1 MVAVMVVVMVVM
13 VIFIDHHNYVVEFT
27 TKRSKCLTILIIFD
41 KIIIR
46 DMDKTYL
53 GYLTTKRRKVMK
65 TTEYKN
71 INIRVT
77 DIKIKKH
84 YTNGFAQS
92 VYELENGAKLYIS
105 YNGDELRVEEKI
117 K

>member
-1 MVAVMVVVMVVM
+1 
-13 VIFIDHHNYVVEFT
+13 
-27 TKRSKCLTILIIFD
+27 
-41 KIIIR
+41 
-46 DMDKTYL
+46 MDKTYL

-71 INIRVT
+71 INLRVT

-92 VYELENGAKLYIS
+92 VYELENGTKLSIS
-105 YNGDELRVEEKI
+105 YSGDELRVEEKI

>member
-1 MVAVMVVVMVVM
+1 
-13 VIFIDHHNYVVEFT
+13 
-27 TKRSKCLTILIIFD
+27 
-41 KIIIR
+41 
-46 DMDKTYL
+46 MDKTYL

-84 YTNGFAQS
+84 YTNGFAQT

-105 YNGDELRVEEKI
+105 YNGDELRLEEKI
-117 K
+117 R

>member
-1 MVAVMVVVMVVM
+1 M
-13 VIFIDHHNYVVEFT
+13 
-27 TKRSKCLTILIIFD
+27 FD

-71 INIRVT
+71 INLRVT

-92 VYELENGAKLYIS
+92 VYELENGTKLYIS
-105 YNGDELRVEEKI
+105 YHGDELRVEEKI

>member
-1 MVAVMVVVMVVM
+1 
-13 VIFIDHHNYVVEFT
+13 
-27 TKRSKCLTILIIFD
+27 
-41 KIIIR
+41 
-46 DMDKTYL
+46 
-53 GYLTTKRRKVMK
+53 MK
-65 TTEYKN
+65 TSEYKN
-71 INIRVT
+71 LRVRVT

-84 YTNGFAQS
+84 YTNGFAQT

>member
-1 MVAVMVVVMVVM
+1 M
-13 VIFIDHHNYVVEFT
+13 
-27 TKRSKCLTILIIFD
+27 FD
-41 KIIIR
+41 KIIVGEIFNN
-46 DMDKTYL
+46 
-53 GYLTTKRRKVMK
+53 KRRKVMK
-65 TTEYKN
+65 TTEYKD

-77 DIKIKKH
+77 DIKINKH

-105 YNGDELRVEEKI
+105 YNGDELRLEEKI

>member
-1 MVAVMVVVMVVM
+1 
-13 VIFIDHHNYVVEFT
+13 
-27 TKRSKCLTILIIFD
+27 
-41 KIIIR
+41 
-46 DMDKTYL
+46 
-53 GYLTTKRRKVMK
+53 MK

>member
-1 MVAVMVVVMVVM
+1 M
-13 VIFIDHHNYVVEFT
+13 
-27 TKRSKCLTILIIFD
+27 
-41 KIIIR
+41 KI
-46 DMDKTYL
+46 
-53 GYLTTKRRKVMK
+53 
-65 TTEYKN
+65 TEYKN

-92 VYELENGAKLYIS
+92 VYELENGTKLSIS
-105 YNGDELRVEEKI
+105 YSGDELRVEEKI